1 MNKIISII
9 IASYN
14 VEDYLERNLSSIVK
28 ACHRDEVEAV
38 VINDGSTDGT
48 LAIAQK
54 FQTEYP
60 EVVKV
65 INKPNGHYGSCINA
79 ALKIATGKY
88 FRIVDADDWVGT
100 EALDSLIERLQTSD
114 VDLAIA
120 STENLVTPLQ
130 LDFDQSQL
138 PFTFD
143 LIDYRRQP
151 NQKLKD
157 AIDREGKLLW
167 AVDGKGEWMMTKEQL
182 RLKCED
188 YHKALNRLEIAL
200 TKTLDEDDL
209 YLDAT
214 IQRFEFTFELAWK
227 LMKAVLDYEGIEATS
242 PRSRIREAWKQHL
255 IGDAEKWLDMQ
266 VKRNLS
272 FHTYNEETAQD
283 IYRHIK
289 EDYIGLLQV
298 LDQEV
303 RSRLDI

>member
-1 MNKIISII
+1 M
-9 IASYN
+9 YG
-14 VEDYLERNLSSIVK
+14 LSVRQWRQIF
-28 ACHRDEVEAV
+28 
-38 VINDGSTDGT
+38 
-48 LAIAQK
+48 AILSR
-54 FQTEYP
+54 
-60 EVVKV
+60 
-65 INKPNGHYGSCINA
+65 YGS
-79 ALKIATGKY
+79 
-88 FRIVDADDWVGT
+88 RIDWVKLFGSR
-100 EALDSLIERLQTSD
+100 ARGDYKPVSD

-120 STENLVTPLQ
+120 SAENLVTPLQ

-151 NQKLKD
+151 NQKLQD

-167 AVDGKGEWMMTKEQL
+167 AVDDKGEWMMTKEQL
-182 RLKCED
+182 LLKWED
-188 YHKALNRLEIAL
+188 YHKALHRLEIAL
-200 TKTLDEDDL
+200 TKTLDEDGL

-227 LMKAVLDYEGIEATS
+227 LMKAVLEYEGIETTS
-242 PRSRIREAWKQHL
+242 PRSSIREAWKQHL
-255 IGDAEKWLDMQ
+255 INDAEKWLDMQ

-272 FHTYNEETAQD
+272 SHTYNEETAQD

-289 EDYIGLLQV
+289 EDYIGLLQA

>member
-1 MNKIISII
+1 M
-9 IASYN
+9 YG
-14 VEDYLERNLSSIVK
+14 LSVRQWRQIF
-28 ACHRDEVEAV
+28 
-38 VINDGSTDGT
+38 
-48 LAIAQK
+48 AILSR
-54 FQTEYP
+54 
-60 EVVKV
+60 
-65 INKPNGHYGSCINA
+65 YG
-79 ALKIATGKY
+79 K
-88 FRIVDADDWVGT
+88 RIDWVKLFGSR
-100 EALDSLIERLQTSD
+100 ARGDYKPVSD

-182 RLKCED
+182 LLKWED
-188 YHKALNRLEIAL
+188 YHKALHRLEIAL

-227 LMKAVLDYEGIEATS
+227 LMKAVLEYEGIEATS
-242 PRSRIREAWKQHL
+242 PRSSIREAWKQHL

-272 FHTYNEETAQD
+272 SHTYNEETAQD

-289 EDYIGLLQV
+289 EDYIVLLQD
-298 LDQEV
+298 LDQEI

>member
-1 MNKIISII
+1 MYGLSVRQWRQIFTILSRYGKRINWVKLFGSR
-9 IASYN
+9 ARG
-14 VEDYLERNLSSIVK
+14 DY
-28 ACHRDEVEAV
+28 
-38 VINDGSTDGT
+38 
-48 LAIAQK
+48 
-54 FQTEYP
+54 
-60 EVVKV
+60 
-65 INKPNGHYGSCINA
+65 KP
-79 ALKIATGKY
+79 
-88 FRIVDADDWVGT
+88 V
-100 EALDSLIERLQTSD
+100 SD

-182 RLKCED
+182 LLKWED
-188 YHKALNRLEIAL
+188 YHKALHRLEIAL

-227 LMKAVLDYEGIEATS
+227 LMKAVLEYEGIEATS
-242 PRSRIREAWKQHL
+242 PRSSIREAWKQHL

-272 FHTYNEETAQD
+272 SHTYNEETAQD

-289 EDYIGLLQV
+289 EDYIVLLQN
-298 LDQEV
+298 LDQEI

>member
-1 MNKIISII
+1 MYGLSVRQWRQIFAILSCYGKRINWVKLFGSR
-9 IASYN
+9 ARG
-14 VEDYLERNLSSIVK
+14 DY
-28 ACHRDEVEAV
+28 
-38 VINDGSTDGT
+38 
-48 LAIAQK
+48 
-54 FQTEYP
+54 
-60 EVVKV
+60 
-65 INKPNGHYGSCINA
+65 KP
-79 ALKIATGKY
+79 
-88 FRIVDADDWVGT
+88 V
-100 EALDSLIERLQTSD
+100 SD

-182 RLKCED
+182 LLKWED
-188 YHKALNRLEIAL
+188 YHKALHRLEIAL
-200 TKTLDEDDL
+200 SKTLDEDDL

-227 LMKAVLDYEGIEATS
+227 LMKAVLEYEGIEATS
-242 PRSRIREAWKQHL
+242 PRSSIREAWKQHL

-272 FHTYNEETAQD
+272 SHTYNEETAQD

>member
-1 MNKIISII
+1 M
-9 IASYN
+9 YG
-14 VEDYLERNLSSIVK
+14 LSVRQWRQIF
-28 ACHRDEVEAV
+28 
-38 VINDGSTDGT
+38 
-48 LAIAQK
+48 AILSR
-54 FQTEYP
+54 
-60 EVVKV
+60 
-65 INKPNGHYGSCINA
+65 YG
-79 ALKIATGKY
+79 K
-88 FRIVDADDWVGT
+88 RIDWVKLFGSR
-100 EALDSLIERLQTSD
+100 ARGDYKPVSD

-182 RLKCED
+182 LLKWED
-188 YHKALNRLEIAL
+188 YHKALHRLEIAL

-227 LMKAVLDYEGIEATS
+227 LMKAVLEFEGIEATS
-242 PRSRIREAWKQHL
+242 PRSSIREAWKQHL

-272 FHTYNEETAQD
+272 SHTYNEETAQD

-289 EDYIGLLQV
+289 EDYIVLLQD
-298 LDQEV
+298 LDQEI

>member
-1 MNKIISII
+1 M
-9 IASYN
+9 YG
-14 VEDYLERNLSSIVK
+14 LSVRQWRQIF
-28 ACHRDEVEAV
+28 
-38 VINDGSTDGT
+38 
-48 LAIAQK
+48 AILSR
-54 FQTEYP
+54 
-60 EVVKV
+60 
-65 INKPNGHYGSCINA
+65 YG
-79 ALKIATGKY
+79 K
-88 FRIVDADDWVGT
+88 RIDWVKLFGSR
-100 EALDSLIERLQTSD
+100 ARGDYKPVSD

-167 AVDGKGEWMMTKEQL
+167 AVDDKGEWMMTKEQL
-182 RLKCED
+182 LLKWED
-188 YHKALNRLEIAL
+188 YHKALHRLEIAL

-227 LMKAVLDYEGIEATS
+227 LMKAVLEYKGIEATS
-242 PRSRIREAWKQHL
+242 PRSSIREAWKQHI

-272 FHTYNEETAQD
+272 SLTYNEEAAQD

-289 EDYIGLLQV
+289 EDYISLLQD
-298 LDQEV
+298 LDQEIQQ
-303 RSRLDI
+303 RLR

>member
-1 MNKIISII
+1 M
-9 IASYN
+9 YG
-14 VEDYLERNLSSIVK
+14 LSVRQWRQIF
-28 ACHRDEVEAV
+28 
-38 VINDGSTDGT
+38 
-48 LAIAQK
+48 AILSR
-54 FQTEYP
+54 
-60 EVVKV
+60 
-65 INKPNGHYGSCINA
+65 YG
-79 ALKIATGKY
+79 K
-88 FRIVDADDWVGT
+88 RIDWVKLFGSR
-100 EALDSLIERLQTSD
+100 ARGDYKPVSD

-182 RLKCED
+182 LLKWED
-188 YHKALNRLEIAL
+188 YHKALHRLEIAL

-227 LMKAVLDYEGIEATS
+227 LMKAVLEYEGIEATS
-242 PRSRIREAWKQHL
+242 PRSSIREAWKQHL

-272 FHTYNEETAQD
+272 SHTYNEETAQD
-283 IYRHIK
+283 IYLHIK
-289 EDYIGLLQV
+289 EEYIVLLQN
-298 LDQEV
+298 LDQEIH
-303 RSRLDI
+303 SRLNI

>member
-1 MNKIISII
+1 M
-9 IASYN
+9 YG
-14 VEDYLERNLSSIVK
+14 LSVRQWRQIF
-28 ACHRDEVEAV
+28 
-38 VINDGSTDGT
+38 
-48 LAIAQK
+48 AILSR
-54 FQTEYP
+54 
-60 EVVKV
+60 
-65 INKPNGHYGSCINA
+65 YG
-79 ALKIATGKY
+79 K
-88 FRIVDADDWVGT
+88 RIDWVKLFGSR
-100 EALDSLIERLQTSD
+100 ARGDYKPVSD

-182 RLKCED
+182 LLKWED
-188 YHKALNRLEIAL
+188 YHKALHRLEIAL

-227 LMKAVLDYEGIEATS
+227 LMKAVLEYEGIEATS
-242 PRSRIREAWKQHL
+242 PRSSIREAWKQHL

-272 FHTYNEETAQD
+272 SHTYNEETAQD
-283 IYRHIK
+283 IYCHIK
-289 EDYIGLLQV
+289 EDYIVLLQD
-298 LDQEV
+298 LDQEI

>member
-1 MNKIISII
+1 M
-9 IASYN
+9 YG
-14 VEDYLERNLSSIVK
+14 LSVRQWRQIF
-28 ACHRDEVEAV
+28 
-38 VINDGSTDGT
+38 
-48 LAIAQK
+48 AILSR
-54 FQTEYP
+54 
-60 EVVKV
+60 
-65 INKPNGHYGSCINA
+65 YGS
-79 ALKIATGKY
+79 
-88 FRIVDADDWVGT
+88 RIDWVKLFGSR
-100 EALDSLIERLQTSD
+100 ARGDYKPVSD

-120 STENLVTPLQ
+120 SAENLVTRLQ

-151 NQKLKD
+151 NQKLQD

-167 AVDGKGEWMMTKEQL
+167 AVDDKGEWMMTKEQL
-182 RLKCED
+182 LLKWED
-188 YHKALNRLEIAL
+188 YHKALHRLEIAL

-209 YLDAT
+209 YRDAT

-227 LMKAVLDYEGIEATS
+227 LMKAVLEYEGIETTS
-242 PRSRIREAWKQHL
+242 PRSSIREAWKQHL
-255 IGDAEKWLDMQ
+255 INDAEKWLDMQ

-272 FHTYNEETAQD
+272 SHTYNEETAQD

-289 EDYIGLLQV
+289 EDYIGLLQA

>member
-1 MNKIISII
+1 M
-9 IASYN
+9 YG
-14 VEDYLERNLSSIVK
+14 LSVRQWRQIF
-28 ACHRDEVEAV
+28 
-38 VINDGSTDGT
+38 
-48 LAIAQK
+48 AILSR
-54 FQTEYP
+54 
-60 EVVKV
+60 
-65 INKPNGHYGSCINA
+65 YG
-79 ALKIATGKY
+79 K
-88 FRIVDADDWVGT
+88 RIDWVKLFGSR
-100 EALDSLIERLQTSD
+100 ARGDYKPVSD

-130 LDFDQSQL
+130 FDFDQSQL

-182 RLKCED
+182 LLKWED
-188 YHKALNRLEIAL
+188 YHKALHRLEIAL

-227 LMKAVLDYEGIEATS
+227 LMKAVLEYEGIEATS
-242 PRSRIREAWKQHL
+242 PRSSIREAWKQHL

-272 FHTYNEETAQD
+272 SHTYNEETAQD

-289 EDYIGLLQV
+289 EDYIVLLQD
-298 LDQEV
+298 LDQEI

>member
-1 MNKIISII
+1 MYGLSVRQWRQIFAILSRYGKRINWVKLFGSR
-9 IASYN
+9 ARG
-14 VEDYLERNLSSIVK
+14 DY
-28 ACHRDEVEAV
+28 
-38 VINDGSTDGT
+38 
-48 LAIAQK
+48 
-54 FQTEYP
+54 
-60 EVVKV
+60 
-65 INKPNGHYGSCINA
+65 KP
-79 ALKIATGKY
+79 
-88 FRIVDADDWVGT
+88 V
-100 EALDSLIERLQTSD
+100 SD

-182 RLKCED
+182 RLKWED
-188 YHKALNRLEIAL
+188 YHKALHRLEIAL
-200 TKTLDEDDL
+200 SKTLDEDDL

-227 LMKAVLDYEGIEATS
+227 LMKAVLEYEGIEATS
-242 PRSRIREAWKQHL
+242 PRSSIREAWKQHL

-272 FHTYNEETAQD
+272 SHTYNEETAQD

-289 EDYIGLLQV
+289 EDYVDLLQD
-298 LDQEV
+298 LDQEI

>member
-1 MNKIISII
+1 M
-9 IASYN
+9 YG
-14 VEDYLERNLSSIVK
+14 LSVRQWRQIF
-28 ACHRDEVEAV
+28 
-38 VINDGSTDGT
+38 
-48 LAIAQK
+48 AILSR
-54 FQTEYP
+54 
-60 EVVKV
+60 
-65 INKPNGHYGSCINA
+65 YG
-79 ALKIATGKY
+79 K
-88 FRIVDADDWVGT
+88 RIDWVKLFGSR
-100 EALDSLIERLQTSD
+100 ARGDYKPVSD

-182 RLKCED
+182 LLKWED
-188 YHKALNRLEIAL
+188 YHKALRRLEIAL
-200 TKTLDEDDL
+200 SKTLDEDDL

-227 LMKAVLDYEGIEATS
+227 LMKAVLEYEGIETTS
-242 PRSRIREAWKQHL
+242 PRSSIREAWKQHL

-272 FHTYNEETAQD
+272 SHTYNEETAQD

-289 EDYIGLLQV
+289 EDYIVLLQD
-298 LDQEV
+298 LDQEI

>member
-1 MNKIISII
+1 M
-9 IASYN
+9 YG
-14 VEDYLERNLSSIVK
+14 LSVRQWRQIF
-28 ACHRDEVEAV
+28 
-38 VINDGSTDGT
+38 
-48 LAIAQK
+48 AILSR
-54 FQTEYP
+54 
-60 EVVKV
+60 
-65 INKPNGHYGSCINA
+65 YG
-79 ALKIATGKY
+79 K
-88 FRIVDADDWVGT
+88 RIDWVKLFGSR
-100 EALDSLIERLQTSD
+100 ARGDYKPVSD

-182 RLKCED
+182 LLKWED
-188 YHKALNRLEIAL
+188 YHKALHRLEIAL
-200 TKTLDEDDL
+200 SKTLDEDDL

-227 LMKAVLDYEGIEATS
+227 LMKAVLEYEGIEATS
-242 PRSRIREAWKQHL
+242 PRSSIREAWKQHL

-272 FHTYNEETAQD
+272 SHTYNEETAQD

-289 EDYIGLLQV
+289 EDYIVLLKD
-298 LDQEV
+298 LDQEI
-303 RSRLDI
+303 RSRLDV

>member
-1 MNKIISII
+1 M
-9 IASYN
+9 YG
-14 VEDYLERNLSSIVK
+14 LSVRQWRQIF
-28 ACHRDEVEAV
+28 
-38 VINDGSTDGT
+38 
-48 LAIAQK
+48 AILSR
-54 FQTEYP
+54 
-60 EVVKV
+60 
-65 INKPNGHYGSCINA
+65 YG
-79 ALKIATGKY
+79 K
-88 FRIVDADDWVGT
+88 RIDWVKLFGSRARGDYKT
-100 EALDSLIERLQTSD
+100 VSD

-167 AVDGKGEWMMTKEQL
+167 AVDGRGEWMMTKEQL
-182 RLKCED
+182 LLKWED
-188 YHKALNRLEIAL
+188 YHKALHRLEIAL

-227 LMKAVLDYEGIEATS
+227 LMKAVLEYEGIEATS
-242 PRSRIREAWKQHL
+242 PRSSIREAWKQHL

-272 FHTYNEETAQD
+272 SHTYNEETAQD

-289 EDYIGLLQV
+289 EDYISLLQD
-298 LDQEV
+298 LDQEIQQ
-303 RSRLDI
+303 RLL

>member
-1 MNKIISII
+1 M
-9 IASYN
+9 YG
-14 VEDYLERNLSSIVK
+14 LSVRQWRQIF
-28 ACHRDEVEAV
+28 
-38 VINDGSTDGT
+38 
-48 LAIAQK
+48 AILSR
-54 FQTEYP
+54 
-60 EVVKV
+60 
-65 INKPNGHYGSCINA
+65 YG
-79 ALKIATGKY
+79 K
-88 FRIVDADDWVGT
+88 RIDWVKLFG
-100 EALDSLIERLQTSD
+100 ARARGDYKPVSD

-182 RLKCED
+182 RLKWED

-242 PRSRIREAWKQHL
+242 PRSSIREAWKQHL

>member
-1 MNKIISII
+1 M
-9 IASYN
+9 YG
-14 VEDYLERNLSSIVK
+14 LSVRQWRQIF
-28 ACHRDEVEAV
+28 
-38 VINDGSTDGT
+38 
-48 LAIAQK
+48 AILSR
-54 FQTEYP
+54 
-60 EVVKV
+60 
-65 INKPNGHYGSCINA
+65 YG
-79 ALKIATGKY
+79 K
-88 FRIVDADDWVGT
+88 RIDWVKLFGSR
-100 EALDSLIERLQTSD
+100 ARGDYKPVSD

-182 RLKCED
+182 LLKWED
-188 YHKALNRLEIAL
+188 YHKALHRLEIAL

-214 IQRFEFTFELAWK
+214 IQRFEITFELAWK
-227 LMKAVLDYEGIEATS
+227 LMKAVLEYEGIEATS
-242 PRSRIREAWKQHL
+242 PRSSIREAWKQHL

-272 FHTYNEETAQD
+272 SHTYNEETAQD

-289 EDYIGLLQV
+289 EDYIVLLQD
-298 LDQEV
+298 LDQEI

>member
-1 MNKIISII
+1 M
-9 IASYN
+9 YG
-14 VEDYLERNLSSIVK
+14 LSVRQWRQIF
-28 ACHRDEVEAV
+28 
-38 VINDGSTDGT
+38 
-48 LAIAQK
+48 AILSR
-54 FQTEYP
+54 
-60 EVVKV
+60 
-65 INKPNGHYGSCINA
+65 YG
-79 ALKIATGKY
+79 K
-88 FRIVDADDWVGT
+88 RIDWVKLFGSR
-100 EALDSLIERLQTSD
+100 ARGDYKPVSD

-182 RLKCED
+182 LLKWED
-188 YHKALNRLEIAL
+188 YHKALHRLEIAL
-200 TKTLDEDDL
+200 TKILDEDDL

-227 LMKAVLDYEGIEATS
+227 LMKAVLEYEGIEATS
-242 PRSRIREAWKQHL
+242 PRSSIREAWKQHL

-272 FHTYNEETAQD
+272 SHTYNEETAQD

-289 EDYIGLLQV
+289 EDYVDLLQD
-298 LDQEV
+298 LDQEI

>member
-1 MNKIISII
+1 M
-9 IASYN
+9 YG
-14 VEDYLERNLSSIVK
+14 LSVRQWRQIF
-28 ACHRDEVEAV
+28 
-38 VINDGSTDGT
+38 
-48 LAIAQK
+48 AIL
-54 FQTEYP
+54 FR
-60 EVVKV
+60 
-65 INKPNGHYGSCINA
+65 YG
-79 ALKIATGKY
+79 K
-88 FRIVDADDWVGT
+88 RIDWVKLFGSR
-100 EALDSLIERLQTSD
+100 ARGDYKPVSD

-182 RLKCED
+182 LLKWED
-188 YHKALNRLEIAL
+188 YHKALHRLEIAL

-227 LMKAVLDYEGIEATS
+227 LMKAVLEYEGIEATS
-242 PRSRIREAWKQHL
+242 PRSSIREAWKQHL

-272 FHTYNEETAQD
+272 SHTYNEETAQD

-289 EDYIGLLQV
+289 EDYIVLLQD
-298 LDQEV
+298 LDQEI

>member
-1 MNKIISII
+1 M
-9 IASYN
+9 YG
-14 VEDYLERNLSSIVK
+14 LSVRQWRQIF
-28 ACHRDEVEAV
+28 
-38 VINDGSTDGT
+38 
-48 LAIAQK
+48 AILSR
-54 FQTEYP
+54 
-60 EVVKV
+60 
-65 INKPNGHYGSCINA
+65 YG
-79 ALKIATGKY
+79 K
-88 FRIVDADDWVGT
+88 RIDWVKLFGSRVRG
-100 EALDSLIERLQTSD
+100 DYKPVSD

-182 RLKCED
+182 LLKWED
-188 YHKALNRLEIAL
+188 YHKALHRLEIAL

-227 LMKAVLDYEGIEATS
+227 LMKAVLEYEGIEATS
-242 PRSRIREAWKQHL
+242 PRSSIREAWKQHL

-272 FHTYNEETAQD
+272 SHTYNEETAQD

-289 EDYIGLLQV
+289 EDYIVLLQD
-298 LDQEV
+298 LDQEI

>member
-1 MNKIISII
+1 M
-9 IASYN
+9 YG
-14 VEDYLERNLSSIVK
+14 LSVRQWRQIF
-28 ACHRDEVEAV
+28 
-38 VINDGSTDGT
+38 
-48 LAIAQK
+48 AILSR
-54 FQTEYP
+54 
-60 EVVKV
+60 
-65 INKPNGHYGSCINA
+65 YG
-79 ALKIATGKY
+79 K
-88 FRIVDADDWVGT
+88 RIDWVKLFGSR
-100 EALDSLIERLQTSD
+100 ARGDYKPVSD

-182 RLKCED
+182 LLKWED
-188 YHKALNRLEIAL
+188 YHKALHRLEIAL

-227 LMKAVLDYEGIEATS
+227 LMKAVLEYEGIEATS
-242 PRSRIREAWKQHL
+242 PRSSIREAWKQHL

-272 FHTYNEETAQD
+272 SHTYNEETGQD

-289 EDYIGLLQV
+289 EDYIVLLQD
-298 LDQEV
+298 LDQEI

>member
-1 MNKIISII
+1 M
-9 IASYN
+9 YG
-14 VEDYLERNLSSIVK
+14 LSVRQWRQIF
-28 ACHRDEVEAV
+28 
-38 VINDGSTDGT
+38 
-48 LAIAQK
+48 AILSR
-54 FQTEYP
+54 
-60 EVVKV
+60 
-65 INKPNGHYGSCINA
+65 YG
-79 ALKIATGKY
+79 K
-88 FRIVDADDWVGT
+88 RIDWVKLFGSR
-100 EALDSLIERLQTSD
+100 ARGDYKPVSD

-182 RLKCED
+182 LLKWED
-188 YHKALNRLEIAL
+188 YHKALHRLEIAL

-227 LMKAVLDYEGIEATS
+227 LMKAVLEYEGIEATS
-242 PRSRIREAWKQHL
+242 PRSSIREAWKQHL

-272 FHTYNEETAQD
+272 SHTYNEETAQD

>member
-1 MNKIISII
+1 M
-9 IASYN
+9 YG
-14 VEDYLERNLSSIVK
+14 LSVRQWRQIF
-28 ACHRDEVEAV
+28 
-38 VINDGSTDGT
+38 
-48 LAIAQK
+48 AILSR
-54 FQTEYP
+54 
-60 EVVKV
+60 
-65 INKPNGHYGSCINA
+65 YGS
-79 ALKIATGKY
+79 
-88 FRIVDADDWVGT
+88 RIDWVKLFGSR
-100 EALDSLIERLQTSD
+100 ARGDYKPVSD

-120 STENLVTPLQ
+120 SAENLVTPLQ

-151 NQKLKD
+151 NQKLQD

-167 AVDGKGEWMMTKEQL
+167 AVDDKGEWMMTKEQL
-182 RLKCED
+182 LLKWED
-188 YHKALNRLEIAL
+188 YHKALHRLEIAL
-200 TKTLDEDDL
+200 TKTLDEDGL

-227 LMKAVLDYEGIEATS
+227 LMKAVLEYEGIETTS
-242 PRSRIREAWKQHL
+242 PRSSIREAWKQHL
-255 IGDAEKWLDMQ
+255 ISDAEKWLDMQ

-272 FHTYNEETAQD
+272 SHTYNEETAQD

-289 EDYIGLLQV
+289 EDYIGLLQA

>member
-1 MNKIISII
+1 M
-9 IASYN
+9 YG
-14 VEDYLERNLSSIVK
+14 LSVRQWRQIF
-28 ACHRDEVEAV
+28 
-38 VINDGSTDGT
+38 
-48 LAIAQK
+48 AILSR
-54 FQTEYP
+54 
-60 EVVKV
+60 
-65 INKPNGHYGSCINA
+65 YG
-79 ALKIATGKY
+79 K
-88 FRIVDADDWVGT
+88 RIDWVKLFGSR
-100 EALDSLIERLQTSD
+100 ARGDYKPVSD

-143 LIDYRRQP
+143 LIDYRRQS

-182 RLKCED
+182 LLKWED
-188 YHKALNRLEIAL
+188 YHKALHRLEIAL

-227 LMKAVLDYEGIEATS
+227 LMKAVLEYEGIEATS
-242 PRSRIREAWKQHL
+242 PRSSIREAWKQHL

-272 FHTYNEETAQD
+272 SHTYNEETAQD

-289 EDYIGLLQV
+289 EDYIVLLQD
-298 LDQEV
+298 LDQEI

>member
-1 MNKIISII
+1 M
-9 IASYN
+9 YG
-14 VEDYLERNLSSIVK
+14 LSVRQWRQIF
-28 ACHRDEVEAV
+28 
-38 VINDGSTDGT
+38 
-48 LAIAQK
+48 AILSR
-54 FQTEYP
+54 
-60 EVVKV
+60 
-65 INKPNGHYGSCINA
+65 YG
-79 ALKIATGKY
+79 K
-88 FRIVDADDWVGT
+88 RIDWVKLFGSR
-100 EALDSLIERLQTSD
+100 ARGDYKPVSD

-182 RLKCED
+182 LLKWED
-188 YHKALNRLEIAL
+188 YHKALHRLEIAL
-200 TKTLDEDDL
+200 SKTLDEDDL

-227 LMKAVLDYEGIEATS
+227 LMKAVLEYEGIEATS
-242 PRSRIREAWKQHL
+242 PRSSIREAWKQHL

-272 FHTYNEETAQD
+272 SHTYNEETAQD

-289 EDYIGLLQV
+289 EDYIVLLQD
-298 LDQEV
+298 LDQEI

>member
-1 MNKIISII
+1 M
-9 IASYN
+9 YG
-14 VEDYLERNLSSIVK
+14 LSVRQWRQIF
-28 ACHRDEVEAV
+28 
-38 VINDGSTDGT
+38 
-48 LAIAQK
+48 AILSR
-54 FQTEYP
+54 
-60 EVVKV
+60 
-65 INKPNGHYGSCINA
+65 YG
-79 ALKIATGKY
+79 K
-88 FRIVDADDWVGT
+88 RIDWVKLFGSR
-100 EALDSLIERLQTSD
+100 ARGDYKPVSD

-182 RLKCED
+182 RLKWED

-227 LMKAVLDYEGIEATS
+227 LMKAVLEYEGIEATS
-242 PRSRIREAWKQHL
+242 PRSSIREAWKQHL

-272 FHTYNEETAQD
+272 SHTYNEETAQD

-289 EDYIGLLQV
+289 EDYVDLLQD
-298 LDQEV
+298 LDQEI

>member
-1 MNKIISII
+1 M
-9 IASYN
+9 YG
-14 VEDYLERNLSSIVK
+14 LSVRQWRQIF
-28 ACHRDEVEAV
+28 
-38 VINDGSTDGT
+38 
-48 LAIAQK
+48 AILSR
-54 FQTEYP
+54 
-60 EVVKV
+60 
-65 INKPNGHYGSCINA
+65 YG
-79 ALKIATGKY
+79 K
-88 FRIVDADDWVGT
+88 RIDWVKLFGPR
-100 EALDSLIERLQTSD
+100 ARGDYKPVSD

-182 RLKCED
+182 LLKWED
-188 YHKALNRLEIAL
+188 YHKALHRLEIAL

-227 LMKAVLDYEGIEATS
+227 LMKAVLEYEGIEATS
-242 PRSRIREAWKQHL
+242 PRSSIREAWKQHL

-272 FHTYNEETAQD
+272 SHTYNEETAQD

-289 EDYIGLLQV
+289 EDYIVLLQD
-298 LDQEV
+298 LDQEI

>member
-1 MNKIISII
+1 M
-9 IASYN
+9 YG
-14 VEDYLERNLSSIVK
+14 LSVRQWRQIF
-28 ACHRDEVEAV
+28 
-38 VINDGSTDGT
+38 
-48 LAIAQK
+48 AILSR
-54 FQTEYP
+54 
-60 EVVKV
+60 
-65 INKPNGHYGSCINA
+65 YGKR
-79 ALKIATGKY
+79 L
-88 FRIVDADDWVGT
+88 DWVKLFGSR
-100 EALDSLIERLQTSD
+100 ARGDYKPVSD

-182 RLKCED
+182 RLKWED
-188 YHKALNRLEIAL
+188 YHKALHRLEIAL
-200 TKTLDEDDL
+200 SKTLDEDDL

-227 LMKAVLDYEGIEATS
+227 LMKAVLEYEGIEATS
-242 PRSRIREAWKQHL
+242 PRSSIREAWKQHL

-272 FHTYNEETAQD
+272 SHTYNEETAQD

-289 EDYIGLLQV
+289 EDYVDLLQD
-298 LDQEV
+298 LDQEI

>member
-1 MNKIISII
+1 M
-9 IASYN
+9 YG
-14 VEDYLERNLSSIVK
+14 LSVRQWRQIF
-28 ACHRDEVEAV
+28 
-38 VINDGSTDGT
+38 
-48 LAIAQK
+48 AILSR
-54 FQTEYP
+54 
-60 EVVKV
+60 
-65 INKPNGHYGSCINA
+65 YG
-79 ALKIATGKY
+79 K
-88 FRIVDADDWVGT
+88 RIDWVKLFGSR
-100 EALDSLIERLQTSD
+100 ARGDYKPVSD

-130 LDFDQSQL
+130 IDFDQSQL

-182 RLKCED
+182 LLKWED
-188 YHKALNRLEIAL
+188 YHKALHRLEIAL

-227 LMKAVLDYEGIEATS
+227 LMKAVLEYEGIEATS
-242 PRSRIREAWKQHL
+242 PRSSIREAWKQHL

-272 FHTYNEETAQD
+272 SHTYNEETAQD

-289 EDYIGLLQV
+289 EDYIVLLQD

-303 RSRLDI
+303 RSRIDI

>member
-1 MNKIISII
+1 M
-9 IASYN
+9 YG
-14 VEDYLERNLSSIVK
+14 LSVRQWRQIF
-28 ACHRDEVEAV
+28 
-38 VINDGSTDGT
+38 
-48 LAIAQK
+48 AILSR
-54 FQTEYP
+54 
-60 EVVKV
+60 
-65 INKPNGHYGSCINA
+65 YG
-79 ALKIATGKY
+79 K
-88 FRIVDADDWVGT
+88 RIDWVKLFGSR
-100 EALDSLIERLQTSD
+100 ARGDYKPVSD

-182 RLKCED
+182 LLKWED
-188 YHKALNRLEIAL
+188 YHKALHRLEIAL

-227 LMKAVLDYEGIEATS
+227 LMKAVLEYEGIEATS
-242 PRSRIREAWKQHL
+242 PRSSIREAWKQHL

-272 FHTYNEETAQD
+272 SHTYNEETAQD
-283 IYRHIK
+283 IYRDIK
-289 EDYIGLLQV
+289 EDYIVLLQD
-298 LDQEV
+298 LDQEI

>member
-1 MNKIISII
+1 M
-9 IASYN
+9 YG
-14 VEDYLERNLSSIVK
+14 LSVRQWRQIF
-28 ACHRDEVEAV
+28 
-38 VINDGSTDGT
+38 
-48 LAIAQK
+48 AILSR
-54 FQTEYP
+54 
-60 EVVKV
+60 
-65 INKPNGHYGSCINA
+65 YGS
-79 ALKIATGKY
+79 
-88 FRIVDADDWVGT
+88 RIDWVKLFGSR
-100 EALDSLIERLQTSD
+100 ARGDYKPVSG

-120 STENLVTPLQ
+120 SAENLVTRLQ

-151 NQKLKD
+151 NQKLQD

-167 AVDGKGEWMMTKEQL
+167 AVDDKGEWMMTKEQL
-182 RLKCED
+182 LLKWED
-188 YHKALNRLEIAL
+188 YHKALHRLEIAL

-227 LMKAVLDYEGIEATS
+227 LMKAVLEYEGIETTS
-242 PRSRIREAWKQHL
+242 PRSSIREAWKQHL
-255 IGDAEKWLDMQ
+255 INDAEKWLDMQ

-272 FHTYNEETAQD
+272 SHTYNEETAQD

-289 EDYIGLLQV
+289 EDYIGLLQA

>member
-1 MNKIISII
+1 MYGLSVRQWRQIFTILSRYGKRINWVKLFGSR
-9 IASYN
+9 ARG
-14 VEDYLERNLSSIVK
+14 DY
-28 ACHRDEVEAV
+28 
-38 VINDGSTDGT
+38 
-48 LAIAQK
+48 
-54 FQTEYP
+54 
-60 EVVKV
+60 
-65 INKPNGHYGSCINA
+65 KP
-79 ALKIATGKY
+79 
-88 FRIVDADDWVGT
+88 V
-100 EALDSLIERLQTSD
+100 SD

-120 STENLVTPLQ
+120 STENLVKPLQ

-182 RLKCED
+182 LLKWED
-188 YHKALNRLEIAL
+188 YHKALHRLEIAL

-227 LMKAVLDYEGIEATS
+227 LMKAVLEYEGIEATS
-242 PRSRIREAWKQHL
+242 PRSSIREAWKQHL

-272 FHTYNEETAQD
+272 SHTYNEETAQD

-289 EDYIGLLQV
+289 EDYIVLLQN
-298 LDQEV
+298 LDQEI

>member
-1 MNKIISII
+1 M
-9 IASYN
+9 YG
-14 VEDYLERNLSSIVK
+14 LSVRQWRQIF
-28 ACHRDEVEAV
+28 
-38 VINDGSTDGT
+38 
-48 LAIAQK
+48 AILSR
-54 FQTEYP
+54 
-60 EVVKV
+60 
-65 INKPNGHYGSCINA
+65 YG
-79 ALKIATGKY
+79 K
-88 FRIVDADDWVGT
+88 RIDWVKLFGSR
-100 EALDSLIERLQTSD
+100 ARGDYKPVSD

-157 AIDREGKLLW
+157 TIDREGKLLW

-182 RLKCED
+182 LLKWED
-188 YHKALNRLEIAL
+188 YHKALHRLEIAL

-227 LMKAVLDYEGIEATS
+227 LMKAVLEYEGIEATS
-242 PRSRIREAWKQHL
+242 PRSSIREAWKQHL

-272 FHTYNEETAQD
+272 SHTYNEETAQD

-289 EDYIGLLQV
+289 EDYISLLQD
-298 LDQEV
+298 LDQEIQQ
-303 RSRLDI
+303 RLR

>member
-1 MNKIISII
+1 MYGLSVRQWRQIFAILSRYGKRINWVKLFGSR
-9 IASYN
+9 ARG
-14 VEDYLERNLSSIVK
+14 DY
-28 ACHRDEVEAV
+28 
-38 VINDGSTDGT
+38 
-48 LAIAQK
+48 
-54 FQTEYP
+54 
-60 EVVKV
+60 
-65 INKPNGHYGSCINA
+65 KP
-79 ALKIATGKY
+79 
-88 FRIVDADDWVGT
+88 V
-100 EALDSLIERLQTSD
+100 SD

-120 STENLVTPLQ
+120 STENLVTPLR

-151 NQKLKD
+151 NQRLKD

-182 RLKCED
+182 LLKWED
-188 YHKALNRLEIAL
+188 YHKALHRLEIAL
-200 TKTLDEDDL
+200 SKTLDEDDL

-227 LMKAVLDYEGIEATS
+227 LMKAVLEYEGIEATS
-242 PRSRIREAWKQHL
+242 PRSSIREAWKQHL

-272 FHTYNEETAQD
+272 SHTYNEETAQD

>member
-1 MNKIISII
+1 M
-9 IASYN
+9 YG
-14 VEDYLERNLSSIVK
+14 LSVRQWRQIF
-28 ACHRDEVEAV
+28 
-38 VINDGSTDGT
+38 
-48 LAIAQK
+48 AILSR
-54 FQTEYP
+54 
-60 EVVKV
+60 
-65 INKPNGHYGSCINA
+65 YG
-79 ALKIATGKY
+79 K
-88 FRIVDADDWVGT
+88 RIDWVKLFGSR
-100 EALDSLIERLQTSD
+100 ARGDYKPVSD

-182 RLKCED
+182 LLKWED
-188 YHKALNRLEIAL
+188 YHKALHRLEIAL

-227 LMKAVLDYEGIEATS
+227 LMKAVLEYEGIESTS
-242 PRSRIREAWKQHL
+242 RRYRSDQPAQQHPRGL
-255 IGDAEKWLDMQ
+255 
-266 VKRNLS
+266 
-272 FHTYNEETAQD
+272 ETTPHRRCGKMAGHAGQTQPLFP
-283 IYRHIK
+283 Y
-289 EDYIGLLQV
+289 L
-298 LDQEV
+298 
-303 RSRLDI
+303 